1 MATSLFVHGICV
13 LVPGTRR
20 SIGDV
25 PFDVIKGT
33 RARQALGV
41 LDCLG
46 RPVPP
51 LLST

>member
-1 MATSLFVHGICV
+1 MTSLSVHGICV
-13 LVPGTRR
+13 LVVGPRG
-20 SIGDV
+20 SVGDV
-25 PFDVIKGT
+25 PFDVIEGT

-41 LDCLG
+41 LDRLG

>member
-1 MATSLFVHGICV
+1 MTSLFVHGICV
-13 LVPGTRR
+13 LVAGPRR

-25 PFDVIKGT
+25 PFDVIEGT

-41 LDCLG
+41 LDRLG